1 MPVPI
6 KRAFLFFFTF
16 SEHNRTNFYVKCQFV
31 LTLKTS
37 ADLLWKKKIFL
48 VTGQYKSCSKN
59 ILQTNRHEAA
69 DRSFYCYIQLDIVT
83 NRNQYNLKF
92 MTVIQ
97 TTLQM
102 FYPVN
107 ICIAYGQIL
116 LLKMILAIARVES
129 GIHTT
134 Q

>member
-16 SEHNRTNFYVKCQFV
+16 SEHNRTNFYVKCQFA

-37 ADLLWKKKIFL
+37 TYFEKKIFL

-107 ICIAYGQIL
+107 ICIAYGQIV